1 MDIYWIDKERKRCGP
16 ATVPDMISKVR
27 TGELSA
33 DSTLGWHAG
42 AVGWV
47 PLKELPA
54 LTDFL
59 CERAPK
65 HITYDP
71 NDPLPELDDR
81 DTPPTLAAETDR
93 EKPSEEDMPCG
104 AERLYLPSPA
114 VRLMARLV
122 DMSLYTVL
130 AYHVFYMRGVPFNP
144 ALLPGSPMFWL
155 GLLVLEPLLLST
167 WGTTPGKA
175 LFRLRV
181 RQMVA
186 PGQGGQAV
194 RLGYWRA
201 FARTLLVFVL
211 GLGMMLSI
219 LPLFTMLI
227 SRWQLRRQGITVWDI
242 RTGAVQDCKPPVPSA
257 GVRAFVAVI
266 VMFICLQCTSAFMTP
281 WFPDMVDAISK
292 QNPELGAKLRTL
304 LPQEPSQPQK

>member
-33 DSTLGWHAG
+33 ETLGWHAG

-47 PLKELPA
+47 PLRDLPA

-59 CERAPK
+59 TERAPK

-71 NDPLPELDDR
+71 NDPMPELDDR
-81 DTPPTLAAETDR
+81 DTPPTMDMRPAEAPT
-93 EKPSEEDMPCG
+93 EADMPQG
-104 AERLYLPSPA
+104 VERLYLPAPG

-130 AYHVFYMRGVPFNP
+130 AYFVLYVQHMPFNL
-144 ALLPGSPMFWL
+144 AYLPSNPLFWL
-155 GLLVLEPLLLST
+155 GMLVLEPLLLCT
-167 WGTTPGKA
+167 CGTTPGKA

-181 RQMVA
+181 RMMGARMQD
-186 PGQGGQAV
+186 GQLA
-194 RLGYWRA
+194 RLSFGRA

-219 LPLFTMLI
+219 LPIFTMLF
-227 SRWQLRRQGITVWDI
+227 SRWQMRRQGVTAWDV

-257 GVRAFVAVI
+257 GMRTVMAVI
-266 VMFICLQCTSAFMTP
+266 IMFCCLQCTSFLMQPWTP
-281 WFPDMVDAISK
+281 AMLDAITE
-292 QNPELGAKLRTL
+292 QNPDLGAKLRSL
-304 LPQEPSQPQK
+304 LPEEPPSPEK

>member
-33 DSTLGWHAG
+33 ETLGWHAG

-47 PLKELPA
+47 PLKDLPA

-59 CERAPK
+59 TERAPK

-71 NDPLPELDDR
+71 NDPMPELDDR
-81 DTPPTLAAETDR
+81 DAPPTMDTAEAEPLR
-93 EKPSEEDMPCG
+93 EEDMPQG
-104 AERLYLPSPA
+104 VERLYLPSPG

-122 DMSLYTVL
+122 DMALYTVL
-130 AYHVFYMRGVPFNP
+130 AYAVFYMRGVPFNLN
-144 ALLPGSPMFWL
+144 LLPGSPMFWL
-155 GLLVLEPLLLST
+155 GMLVLEPLLLST

-181 RQMVA
+181 RMMGA
-186 PGQGGQAV
+186 PGQGGNV
-194 RLGYWRA
+194 VVKLGYWRA

-219 LPLFTMLI
+219 LPVFTMLL

-257 GVRAFVAVI
+257 GMRTVMAVI
-266 VMFICLQCTSAFMTP
+266 VMFICLQCTSILMQP
-281 WFPDMVDAISK
+281 WIPDMVDTIYQ
-292 QNPELGAKLRTL
+292 QNPELGNRLRAL
-304 LPQEPSQPQK
+304 LQQEQPEK

>member
-33 DSTLGWHAG
+33 EDTLGWHAG
-42 AVGWV
+42 TVGWV

-59 CERAPK
+59 CERVPK

-71 NDPLPELDDR
+71 NDPMPELDDR
-81 DTPPTLAAETDR
+81 DAPPTVGTGDAEPPR
-93 EKPSEEDMPCG
+93 EADMPQG
-104 AERLYLPSPA
+104 VERMYLPSPG

-122 DMSLYTVL
+122 DMALYTVL
-130 AYHVFYMRGVPFNP
+130 AYLVFYVRGVAFNP
-144 ALLPGSPMFWL
+144 ALLPGNPLFWL

-175 LFRLRV
+175 LFGLRV
-181 RQMVA
+181 RMLVA
-186 PGQGGQAV
+186 PAQGGRV
-194 RLGYWRA
+194 VNLGFGRA

-211 GLGMMLSI
+211 GLGMMFSI
-219 LPLFTMLI
+219 MPLFTMLF

-257 GVRAFVAVI
+257 RARTALSVVI
-266 VMFICLQCTSAFMTP
+266 MFICLQCTSVLMAP
-281 WFPDMVDAISK
+281 WTTDMVDAIYA
-292 QNPELGAKLRTL
+292 QNPELGSKLRAL
-304 LPQEPSQPQK
+304 LPPQEK

>member
-33 DSTLGWHAG
+33 ETLGWHAG

-59 CERAPK
+59 TERAPK

-71 NDPLPELDDR
+71 NDPMPELDDR
-81 DTPPTLAAETDR
+81 DAPPTLDTAEAEPLR
-93 EKPSEEDMPCG
+93 EEDMPQG
-104 AERLYLPSPA
+104 VERLYLPSPG

-122 DMSLYTVL
+122 DMALYTVL
-130 AYHVFYMRGVPFNP
+130 AYLVFNMRGVPFNLS
-144 ALLPGSPMFWL
+144 LLPGSPMFWL
-155 GLLVLEPLLLST
+155 GMLVLEPLLLST

-175 LFRLRV
+175 LFCLRV
-181 RQMVA
+181 RMMGA
-186 PGQGGQAV
+186 PGQGGNV
-194 RLGYWRA
+194 VVKLGYWRA

-219 LPLFTMLI
+219 LPVFTMLL

-257 GVRAFVAVI
+257 GMRTVMAVI
-266 VMFICLQCTSAFMTP
+266 VMFICLQCTSVLMQP
-281 WFPDMVDAISK
+281 WIPDMVDTIYE
-292 QNPELGAKLRTL
+292 QNPELGNRLRAL
-304 LPQEPSQPQK
+304 LQQDQREK

>member
-33 DSTLGWHAG
+33 ETLGWHAG

-59 CERAPK
+59 TERAPK

-71 NDPLPELDDR
+71 NDPMPELDDR
-81 DTPPTLAAETDR
+81 DTPPTLDTAEAEPLR
-93 EKPSEEDMPCG
+93 EEDMPQG
-104 AERLYLPSPA
+104 VERLYLPSPG

-122 DMSLYTVL
+122 DMALYTVL
-130 AYHVFYMRGVPFNP
+130 AYLVFYMRGVPFNLS
-144 ALLPGSPMFWL
+144 LLPGSPMFWL
-155 GLLVLEPLLLST
+155 GMLVLEPLLLST

-181 RQMVA
+181 RMMGA
-186 PGQGGQAV
+186 PGQGGNV
-194 RLGYWRA
+194 VVKLGYWRA

-219 LPLFTMLI
+219 LPVFTMLL

-257 GVRAFVAVI
+257 GMRTVMAVI
-266 VMFICLQCTSAFMTP
+266 VMFICLQCTSVLMQP
-281 WFPDMVDAISK
+281 WIPDMVDTIYQ
-292 QNPELGAKLRTL
+292 QNPELGNRLRAL
-304 LPQEPSQPQK
+304 LQQEQPEK

>member
-33 DSTLGWHAG
+33 DTLGWHAG

-59 CERAPK
+59 TERAPK

-81 DTPPTLAAETDR
+81 DTPRSMDMRPAETPD
-93 EKPSEEDMPCG
+93 EADMPHG
-104 AERLYLPSPA
+104 VERLYLPSPG
-114 VRLMARLV
+114 VRLAARLV

-130 AYHVFYMRGVPFNP
+130 VYSVLYLQHAPFNM
-144 ALLPGSPMFWL
+144 AYLPSNPVFWL
-155 GLLVLEPLLLST
+155 GMLVLEALLLCT

-181 RQMVA
+181 RTMDPSR
-186 PGQGGQAV
+186 PGQGGK
-194 RLGYWRA
+194 LGFGRA
-201 FARTLLVFVL
+201 FARALLVFVL
-211 GLGMMLSI
+211 GMGMMFSI
-219 LPLFTMLI
+219 LPIFAMLF
-227 SRWQLRRQGITVWDI
+227 SRWQLGRRGITAWDI
-242 RTGAVQDCKPPVPSA
+242 QTRCIQDCKPPVPSA
-257 GVRAFVAVI
+257 GVRTVMAVI
-266 VMFICLQCTSAFMTP
+266 VMFCCLQCTAVLMQP
-281 WFPDMVDAISK
+281 WNPAMLDAITEL
-292 QNPELGAKLRTL
+292 NPALGAKLRSL
-304 LPQEPSQPQK
+304 SQEEPSQPQQK

>member
-33 DSTLGWHAG
+33 ETLGWHAG

-47 PLKELPA
+47 PLKDLPA

-59 CERAPK
+59 TERAPK

-71 NDPLPELDDR
+71 NDPMPELDDR
-81 DTPPTLAAETDR
+81 DAPPTLDTAEAEPLR
-93 EKPSEEDMPCG
+93 EEDMPQG
-104 AERLYLPSPA
+104 VERLYLPSPG

-122 DMSLYTVL
+122 DMALYTVL
-130 AYHVFYMRGVPFNP
+130 AYLVFYMRGVPFNLN
-144 ALLPGSPMFWL
+144 LLPGSPMFWL
-155 GLLVLEPLLLST
+155 GMLVLEPLLLST

-181 RQMVA
+181 RMMGA
-186 PGQGGQAV
+186 PGQGGNV
-194 RLGYWRA
+194 VVKLGYWRA

-219 LPLFTMLI
+219 LPVFTMLL

-242 RTGAVQDCKPPVPSA
+242 RTGAVQDCTPPVPSA
-257 GVRAFVAVI
+257 GMRTFMAVI
-266 VMFICLQCTSAFMTP
+266 VMFICLQCTSVLMQP
-281 WFPDMVDAISK
+281 WIPDMVDTIYQ
-292 QNPELGAKLRTL
+292 QNPELGNRLRAL
-304 LPQEPSQPQK
+304 LQQEQREK